1 MIVSPRNDVWETSA
15 YAFASTNQKYYP
27 DLGGDTPTVWNFYI
41 SFPDVLSYVKQD
53 GVAECWLISQA
64 MKFNKCKASFCSCH
78 KYRHFVQ
85 RSVFR
90 RQCRQ
95 KWHHFSHFE
104 LNIFFELEQYF
115 FDRKSKGKLHFVTNR
130 VFLTAFSRLLP
141 YLLES
146 LLSYPMTNSAVPSWG
161 KMIGLVQQIPRDR
174 LKKPVPLIDNKRML
188 LKRREG
194 EKGMGNAGEK
204 EKWEQTLT

>member
-1 MIVSPRNDVWETSA
+1 
-15 YAFASTNQKYYP
+15 
-27 DLGGDTPTVWNFYI
+27 
-41 SFPDVLSYVKQD
+41 
-53 GVAECWLISQA
+53 

-130 VFLTAFSRLLP
+130 VFLTAFSRLLR

-174 LKKPVPLIDNKRML
+174 LKKPVPLIDNKRMS